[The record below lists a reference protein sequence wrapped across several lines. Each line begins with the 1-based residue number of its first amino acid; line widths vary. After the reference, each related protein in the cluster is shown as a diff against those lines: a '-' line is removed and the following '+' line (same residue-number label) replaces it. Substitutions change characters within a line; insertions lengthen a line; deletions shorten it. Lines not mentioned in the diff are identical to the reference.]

1 MSNKKTIKSLK
12 GFNIFNK
19 VFEKSYKLRNSKLLI
34 AYTYDGNKLDN
45 HSNEL
50 FFGVSTSKKKS
61 KKAVCRNRIKRLLRQ
76 SVRNLNSQTELL
88 ENFNSLILVWM
99 IGLDKPMLLK
109 LEDVENEVS
118 ELLKKAILKKNETYP
133 NSHN

>member
-19 VFEKSYKLRNSKLLI
+19 VFEKSYKLRNPKLLI
-34 AYTYDGNKLDN
+34 AYTYNDN
-45 HSNEL
+45 NSEIDSKEL
-50 FFGVSTSKKKS
+50 FFGVSTSKRKS

-76 SVRNLNSQTELL
+76 SVRNLNTQTELL

-99 IGLDKPMLLK
+99 VGLDKPMLLK
-109 LEDVENEVS
+109 LDDVENEVS